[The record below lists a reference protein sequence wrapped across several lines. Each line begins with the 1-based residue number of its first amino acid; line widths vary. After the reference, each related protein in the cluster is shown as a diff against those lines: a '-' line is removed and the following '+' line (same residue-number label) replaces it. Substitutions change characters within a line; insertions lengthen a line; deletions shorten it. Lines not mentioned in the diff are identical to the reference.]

1 MTIDIK
7 KNKEEFVNLLRS
19 TNRDGVENVITDLEE
34 MGFFE
39 APASAGHHLN
49 TAGGLVEHSLNTC
62 KAALV
67 VWEGMKKLESY
78 LENEVK
84 EDSVILASLLHD
96 ICKADMYLRSVKRRK
111 NKIGDWED
119 CEGYKLTFKNFPLGH
134 GENSQ
139 VLALCSGL
147 ELSDAEML
155 AIRWHMGAWGVNMNS
170 YEEQRNYDAAKI
182 LYPLVTIVQTADGLA
197 AGIMERTG
205 EALDE
210 L

>member
-39 APASAGHHLN
+39 APASASHHLN

-67 VWEGMKKLESY
+67 VWEGMKKLEPY

-96 ICKADMYLRSVKRRK
+96 ICKADMYMRSVKRRK

-134 GENSQ
+134 GEKSL

-155 AIRWHMGAWGVNMNS
+155 AILWHMGAWGVNMNS

-182 LYPLVTIVQTADGLA
+182 FYPLVTIVQTADGLA